1 MSSGVH
7 EVGQSVDIHEFC
19 FQAAKRSDMDCVEL
33 QRGLFVHLR
42 HGIFSSRIFQIIAVP
57 SCKRVDLLMFMNSG
71 FRVRNF
77 EICAVLSSKKVDLLT
92 LRNRVFM
99 QRNDQLWSMPS

>member
-1 MSSGVH
+1 MV
-7 EVGQSVDIHEFC
+7 VNLLIFTNSVFKC
-19 FQAAKRSDMDCVEL
+19 AKRSDIDCVDL
-33 QRGLFVHLR
+33 QRGLFVDLR
-42 HGIFSSRIFQIIAVP
+42 HGIFSSGIFQIIAVP

-71 FRVRNF
+71 FRVRNV
-77 EICAVLSSKKVDLLT
+77 EICAVLSSKEVELLT